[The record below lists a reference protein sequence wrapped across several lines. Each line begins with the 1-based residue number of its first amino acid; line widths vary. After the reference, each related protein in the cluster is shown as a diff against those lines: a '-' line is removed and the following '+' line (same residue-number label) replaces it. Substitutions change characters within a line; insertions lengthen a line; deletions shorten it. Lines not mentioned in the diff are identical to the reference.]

1 MSLPTTTNKN
11 KTLTEK
17 QRKFLEL
24 LYGDAQGDINKAYKL
39 AGYTSNHPDYVLD
52 ALKDH
57 IVQYADAMIAASA
70 VKAAHGMLDV
80 LDNPD
85 ALGAA
90 VKLNAAKEV
99 LDRAGVNKKGETQ
112 NTMPQ
117 IGIFILPEKRELGDI
132 IDITPTK

>member
-1 MSLPTTTNKN
+1 MNNPPAKRN

-17 QRKFLEL
+17 QIKFLDL
-24 LYGDAQGDINKAYKL
+24 LYGECKGDINLAYKT
-39 AGYTSNHPDYVLD
+39 AGYTSNHPDYVLE

-57 IVQYADAMIAASA
+57 IVSRADAVIAASA